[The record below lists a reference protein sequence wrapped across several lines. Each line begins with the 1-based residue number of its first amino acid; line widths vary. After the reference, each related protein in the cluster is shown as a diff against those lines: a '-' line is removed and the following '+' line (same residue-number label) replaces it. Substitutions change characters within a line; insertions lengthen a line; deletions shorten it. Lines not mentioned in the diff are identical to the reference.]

1 MEKLCHRLL
10 SLRKETGLKQEEV
23 AAQAGIAYR
32 SYRRY
37 ESGERE
43 PTASTIVAL
52 ADFFHV
58 SADYL
63 LGRTDQR

>member
-1 MEKLCHRLL
+1 MSVLSERLFL
-10 SLRKETGLKQEEV
+10 LRKQKNLSQEEL
-23 AAQAGIAYR
+23 AEQSGIAYR

-43 PTASTIVAL
+43 PSASTIVIL
-52 ADFFHV
+52 ARFFGV

-63 LGRTDQR
+63 LGLSD

>member
-1 MEKLCHRLL
+1 MSVLSERLFQ
-10 SLRKETGLKQEEV
+10 LRKQKNLSQEEL
-23 AAQAGIAYR
+23 AELSGIAYR

-43 PTASTIVAL
+43 PVASTIIVL
-52 ADFFHV
+52 ARFFDV

-63 LGRTDQR
+63 LGLGDEK